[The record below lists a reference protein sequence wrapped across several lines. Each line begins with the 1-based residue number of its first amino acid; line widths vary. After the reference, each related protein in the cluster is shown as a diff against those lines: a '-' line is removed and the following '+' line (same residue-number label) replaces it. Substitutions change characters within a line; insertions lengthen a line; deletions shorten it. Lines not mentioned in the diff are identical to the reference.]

1 MEMEL
6 HEGRVD
12 LSQQE
17 WWMRLAVVFV
27 PAVAG
32 IVVLLCIDPIP
43 QDPAYHGFADTRRVL
58 LIPNFGDVV
67 TNLALILIGLRG
79 LFFMLRNSPHRP
91 RQPFR
96 EFRERLA
103 YSIFFGGV
111 ILTGLGSTWYHL
123 EPNTGSLFW
132 DRLPMAVTFMS
143 LLAIIIGE
151 RVGTR
156 MGNSLLWPLLIVGL
170 GSVLY
175 WHLTEILGHG
185 DLRFYGLTQYYPMV
199 AIPLM
204 LLLFPPRY
212 TEGNLFWVVVVFYGA
227 AKICELL
234 DEQIYQ
240 AIRLLSGHS
249 LKHLFSAAA
258 VWWVVQ
264 ILKKRDPLPVERPG
278 PFGTEDA
285 GPFGTED
292 EARSL
297 K

>member
-1 MEMEL
+1 MATEL
-6 HEGRVD
+6 QDGRVD
-12 LSQQE
+12 LTQQE

-32 IVVLLCIDPIP
+32 LVVLLCIDPIP
-43 QDPAYHGFADTRRVL
+43 QDPDYHHFADTRTFL
-58 LIPNFGDVV
+58 LIPHVGDVV
-67 TNLALILIGLRG
+67 TNLALLLIGMRG
-79 LFFMLRNSPHRP
+79 LIFMLRNSPHRR

-103 YSIFFGGV
+103 YSIFFSGV

-123 EPNTGSLFW
+123 DPSAGSLFW

-156 MGNSLLWPLLIVGL
+156 MGNSLLWPLLIVGV
-170 GSVLY
+170 GSVIY
-175 WHLTEILGHG
+175 WHLTESLGRG
-185 DLRFYGLTQYYPMV
+185 DLRFYVLTQFYPMV

-212 TEGNLFWVVVVFYGA
+212 TEGNLFWIVVVFYGV

-234 DEQIYQ
+234 DEQIYHT
-240 AIRLLSGHS
+240 IRLVSGHS

-264 ILKKRDPLPVERPG
+264 ILKKRDPLPLEKTG
-278 PFGTEDA
+278 PAQTGN
-285 GPFGTED
+285 
-292 EARSL
+292 EAPPQ